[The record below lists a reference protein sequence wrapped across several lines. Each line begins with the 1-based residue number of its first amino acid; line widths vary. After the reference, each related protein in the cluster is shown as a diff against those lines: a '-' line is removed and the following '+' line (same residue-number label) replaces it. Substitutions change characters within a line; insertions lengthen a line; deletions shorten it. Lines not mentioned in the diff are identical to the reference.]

1 MEWQAYYSL
10 EPLGEERADLRMA
23 SVQTLLAN
31 INRDPKKGRRF
42 KLDDFLFDFTP
53 PSEKPKPD
61 SETVKSKIKTLFKG
75 MAEAKSKK
83 SRKR

>member
-1 MEWQAYYSL
+1 
-10 EPLGEERADLRMA
+10 LRTA

-53 PSEKPKPD
+53 PSERPRPD
-61 SETVKSKIKTLFKG
+61 SEGVKSKIKTLFKG
-75 MAEAKSKK
+75 MAEAKK
-83 SRKR
+83 RKAGKR